1 VSARD
6 LEDALRQLGVEA
18 GVDARGTLAVLV
30 SDRELAGLADP
41 SMRARVVQLA
51 RDNGFTH
58 IAVELSPRRESR
70 EAVRRD

>member
-18 GVDARGTLAVLV
+18 AVDPRGTLAVLV
-30 SDRELAGLADP
+30 SDPELAGLADP
-41 SMRARVVQLA
+41 LTRATVVRLA
-51 RDNGFTH
+51 RDHGFTH

-70 EAVRRD
+70 EAVRRG